1 MIDYALQLGSLL
13 GRWHQWRR
21 AYSHERG
28 LTRQCLDFG
37 DSGDEEDELELL
49 QMRSIEEAIASMPR
63 DHQLAL
69 QHVARAECMGVEVV
83 FNPHLLADR
92 AKREALIRIALQ
104 ELERRLLHVGVL

>member
-37 DSGDEEDELELL
+37 DSGDEDELELL
-49 QMRSIEEAIASMPR
+49 QMRAIEEAIASMSR

-83 FNPHLLADR
+83 FNPHLQLSRQHRETLIAR
-92 AKREALIRIALQ
+92 AMQ